1 MDDDRHP
8 DHAPDLQPVPAPSDL
23 PGVPAWPREAA
34 PAEESP
40 PGNAACPPWTC
51 GGRLATLES
60 RPWPPDAAP
69 ADLPGGPALHRFAS
83 PEPADRPPE
92 LELRAVMQQSRAPLR
107 SLFRS
112 YGIRPDD
119 AEDILQEALLV
130 VVGCWRMIDDPL
142 PFLLGTVK
150 HRIQAYLQQ
159 RRGERAALVELA
171 RRQALVAGDV
181 PQRRV
186 DSREDARCRMGRG
199 GSSRCATARGSP
211 PAKSPTSS
219 TARKPAS
226 ARAPAAACGASGAM
240 PKR

>member
-8 DHAPDLQPVPAPSDL
+8 DHASDLQGEPSAECRMSALDLGRPA
-23 PGVPAWPREAA
+23 
-34 PAEESP
+34 
-40 PGNAACPPWTC
+40 
-51 GGRLATLES
+51 
-60 RPWPPDAAP
+60 WPPDAAP

-83 PEPADRPPE
+83 PEPAARPPE

-186 DSREDARCRMGRG
+186 DSREDARRLLAQLPDGSRRIVAMRYGAG
-199 GSSRCATARGSP
+199 LSSREVAHQLDRPETGVRQSASRGLRRLRRYAEAIRS
-211 PAKSPTSS
+211 
-219 TARKPAS
+219 R
-226 ARAPAAACGASGAM
+226 R
-240 PKR
+240 